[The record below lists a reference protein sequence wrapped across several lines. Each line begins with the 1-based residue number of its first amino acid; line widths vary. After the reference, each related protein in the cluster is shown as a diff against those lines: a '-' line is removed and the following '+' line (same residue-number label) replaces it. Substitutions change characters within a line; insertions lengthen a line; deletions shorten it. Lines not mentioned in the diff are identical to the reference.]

1 METIKNTSEPE
12 PKPKLISREEF
23 NIAKSLVRGY
33 LEQTGC
39 SNPDLERVPNY
50 VWNSPVELRGE
61 KDPLVEDFYAKRRK
75 SKKQWELLKVLEEL
89 G

>member
-1 METIKNTSEPE
+1 METIKNTLEQ
-12 PKPKLISREEF
+12 KPKLISREEF
-23 NIAKSLVRGY
+23 DIAKSLVKSY

-39 SNPDLERVPNY
+39 SNPDSERVPNY

-61 KDPLVEDFYAKRRK
+61 KDPLVEDFYAKRCE
-75 SKKQWELLKVLEEL
+75 SKKRWELLKALIEL

>member
-1 METIKNTSEPE
+1 METIKNT
-12 PKPKLISREEF
+12 
-23 NIAKSLVRGY
+23 

-39 SNPDLERVPNY
+39 TNPDSERVPNY

-61 KDPLVEDFYAKRRK
+61 KDPLVEDFYAKRRE
-75 SKKQWELLKVLEEL
+75 SEKQWGLLEALKRL